1 MAKILLVEDD
11 PMIAEIYMKKFSS
24 AGFEMTN
31 ATTGREVLKLAGE
44 AKFDLI
50 LLDMVI
56 PELTGLEVLK
66 ELKHS
71 GNYMPIPRV
80 VVFSNLNETDTQ
92 TEALNLGADGFIG
105 KSEHSPS
112 EIVDEVRRFLTEF
125 SEREKHQTKDLAESV
140 QKQTGLAKKI
150 LLIEDEEI
158 FLEMFGKKLED
169 SGFEVDY
176 ANNGAWGLKEAME
189 KNYDLIVTDIVM
201 PALGGE
207 EVIQK
212 IRENEKTANVPII
225 ALSASVDQ
233 DVQFRVEA
241 MGVKDFFVKTKIVPS
256 DLSRRIEE
264 LIGSARG

>member
-1 MAKILLVEDD
+1 MLVEDD
-11 PMIAEIYMKKFSS
+11 PMIAEIYMKKFSA

-31 ATTGREVLKLAGE
+31 ATTGKEVLKLAGE
-44 AKFDLI
+44 NKFDLI

-71 GNYMPIPRV
+71 GNYVPVPRV

-92 TEALNLGADGFIG
+92 TEALKLGADGFIG

-112 EIVDEVRRFLTEF
+112 EIVEEVKRLLVEF
-125 SEREKHQTKDLAESV
+125 SEKEKHQVGSLASV
-140 QKQTGLAKKI
+140 APQQTSPAKRV

-169 SGFEVDY
+169 VGFEVGY
-176 ANNGAWGLKEAME
+176 ASNGAWGLKEALE
-189 KNYDLIVTDIVM
+189 NKYDIVVTDIVM
-201 PALGGE
+201 PALSGE
-207 EVIQK
+207 EIIQK
-212 IRENEKTANVPII
+212 LHEDEKTAKIPVIV
-225 ALSASVDQ
+225 LSASVDQ
-233 DVQFRVEA
+233 DVQKRVED
-241 MGVKDFFVKTKIVPS
+241 MGIADFFVKTKIVPS

-264 LIGSARG
+264 LIGPARS